1 MDLETSDIY
10 TPRVDIE
17 SIPLDATKEEIA
29 KMFLDTGF
37 SRLPVYE
44 EDIDHIVGIVNQKDF
59 HNFIYHTDRPLKDI
73 IRPVLFITPTMKIG
87 VLLKKLQ
94 DSKPTLRLFWMNLAE
109 RKVWLRLKIS
119 SKSWSVISGMSMT
132 VSSKKSRK
140 FPTGNI

>member
-44 EDIDHIVGIVNQKDF
+44 EDIDHIIGIINQKDF

-73 IRPVLFITPTMKIG
+73 IRP
-87 VLLKKLQ
+87 
-94 DSKPTLRLFWMNLAE
+94 DRN
-109 RKVWLRLKIS
+109 
-119 SKSWSVISGMSMT
+119 SV
-132 VSSKKSRK
+132 V
-140 FPTGNI
+140 